1 MPEATHRVY
10 SISRWDAKSAVVV
23 FHEGHYAD
31 EEEPDGSPRRQ
42 FVRTR
47 KIGDR
52 VYTFTERFTEAGLRE
67 LLDDELDK
75 HGALPSVIPQVR
87 KRRPVLSAKAVNVRS
102 QL

>member
-1 MPEATHRVY
+1 MPKPTHRVY
-10 SISRWDAKSAVVV
+10 SISRWGGKSAVVV
-23 FHEGHYAD
+23 FHEGYYAD
-31 EEEPDGSPRRQ
+31 EEEPDGTPRRQ

-52 VYTFTERFTEAGLRE
+52 VYTFSKEFTEAELRE

-75 HGALPSVIPQVR
+75 HGALPSVTPQVR
-87 KRRPVLSAKAVNVRS
+87 KRSPVLSATAVNVRS

>member
-1 MPEATHRVY
+1 MPRATHRVY
-10 SISRWDAKSAVVV
+10 SISRWDAKRAVVV

-31 EEEPDGSPRRQ
+31 EVDPDGTPRRQ

-52 VYTFTERFTEAGLRE
+52 VYTFSKEFTEADLRE
-67 LLDDELDK
+67 FLDDELDK
-75 HGALPSVIPQVR
+75 HGTLPSVTPQVR
-87 KRRPVLSAKAVNVRS
+87 KRSPALSATAVNVRS